1 MAELKLLDQRHHE
14 SIRVTYIS
22 MKTPNKGYNEV
33 YDTFSFKKISKA
45 TTWAVKYPFSEK
57 ILKAIMEGYN
67 RACEGY
73 KGFIEGFDIKDF
85 DIA

>member
-33 YDTFSFKKISKA
+33 YDLSKNIESYNMG
-45 TTWAVKYPFSEK
+45 WEIPFSEK
-57 ILKAIMEGYN
+57 IL
-67 RACEGY
+67 
-73 KGFIEGFDIKDF
+73 
-85 DIA
+85 

>member
-1 MAELKLLDQRHHE
+1 MAELKPFQRHHE

-57 ILKAIMEGYN
+57 NTESNYGRL
-67 RACEGY
+67 
-73 KGFIEGFDIKDF
+73 
-85 DIA
+85 